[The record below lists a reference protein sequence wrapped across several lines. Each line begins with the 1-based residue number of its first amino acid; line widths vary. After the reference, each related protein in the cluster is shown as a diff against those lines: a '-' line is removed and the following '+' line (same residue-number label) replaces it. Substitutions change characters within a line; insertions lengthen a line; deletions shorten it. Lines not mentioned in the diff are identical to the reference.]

1 MSSETETNSL
11 KTSTTASISL
21 NYLSIGNLI
30 FLLKICIEKIQELI
44 ESFDILNYL
53 IKNLNNLAFS
63 DLEIFQISP
72 SLKDSEK
79 ILKVLNGNYS
89 KIFQVQN
96 NLILLIEKILFL
108 ILKNLRIKL
117 NSIAD
122 NSTNF
127 YYLDSTLSQAQTA
140 RSLKIDASIVLLPI
154 INNYNKNIRLINSN
168 ANNSL
173 YMNTLVKDF
182 VNLLSTNTNT
192 MNN

>member
-1 MSSETETNSL
+1 M
-11 KTSTTASISL
+11 
-21 NYLSIGNLI
+21 
-30 FLLKICIEKIQELI
+30 
-44 ESFDILNYL
+44 
-53 IKNLNNLAFS
+53 
-63 DLEIFQISP
+63 
-72 SLKDSEK
+72 
-79 ILKVLNGNYS
+79 
-89 KIFQVQN
+89 
-96 NLILLIEKILFL
+96 
-108 ILKNLRIKL
+108 